1 MRIPSKKED
10 HFINQGGCMKAVIPC
25 AGLGTRFLPVTKAVP
40 KELLPIVDTPVIHL
54 IIEEA
59 IKAGITSVVFIT
71 AKGKSAIED
80 YFDYAPELEF
90 ELKFK
95 GKEELFKQVQSIADL
110 TQVITVRQKKPLG
123 LGHAVYC
130 ARNVVG
136 NETFDVILGDDLV
149 DSARPAIGQ
158 LIEVHDQTGKGVVAL
173 KEVPDEDIP
182 KFGIVKP
189 GKRDGSVV
197 EVEGVVE
204 KPSINEAPS
213 NLAIIGRYVLNPST
227 MLDLK
232 DLRPHGPTGEIQL
245 TDALHL
251 EAQRGELLGCLVEGE
266 RFDAGNRL
274 EFLKAVV
281 VYGLKRSD
289 IGKPLK
295 DFLKKRLSD
304 L

>member
-1 MRIPSKKED
+1 
-10 HFINQGGCMKAVIPC
+10 MKAIIPC

-59 IKAGITSVVFIT
+59 MKAGIPSIVFIT

-90 ELKFK
+90 ELKSK
-95 GKEELFKQVQSIADL
+95 GKEELLKQVQSIANL
-110 TQVITVRQKKPLG
+110 IQVTAVRQKKPLG

-130 ARNVVG
+130 AKDVIG
-136 NETFDVILGDDLV
+136 NEPFAVILGDDLV
-149 DSARPAIGQ
+149 DSVRPAIAQ
-158 LIEVHDQTGKGVVAL
+158 LIEVHERTGKNVVAL

-189 GKRDGSVV
+189 KKRDGAIV
-197 EVEGVVE
+197 EIEDVVE
-204 KPSINEAPS
+204 KPSVSEAPS
-213 NLAIIGRYVLNPST
+213 NLAIIGRYVLNPSV

-232 DLRPHGPTGEIQL
+232 GLRPHGPTGEIQL
-245 TDALHL
+245 TDALQL

-274 EFLKAVV
+274 EFVKAVL
-281 VYGLKRSD
+281 VYALKRPD
-289 IGKPLK
+289 IGKPLEE
-295 DFLKKRLSD
+295 FLKKRLF
-304 L
+304 